1 MMRRIYN
8 KLIQLVKIDFQMRDH
23 SIYGNKLSS
32 SLLLLA
38 STAILLQCVVSVTQ
52 KDLSNIVLPPG
63 FKIEVFAQIPLA
75 RQIVSSPQGTVFVGT
90 RGDKVFALKDLNGD
104 MKPDKKIV
112 IASGLNYPNGVAL
125 RNGSLYVAEINRIIR
140 FDDIENNLDNP
151 KYVVVKDDL
160 PKETWHGLKFIAFG
174 PDGKL
179 YIPIGG
185 PCNVCDKGDPYA
197 TINRMNPDGS
207 QF

>member
-1 MMRRIYN
+1 
-8 KLIQLVKIDFQMRDH
+8 
-23 SIYGNKLSS
+23 
-32 SLLLLA
+32 
-38 STAILLQCVVSVTQ
+38 
-52 KDLSNIVLPPG
+52 
-63 FKIEVFAQIPLA
+63 
-75 RQIVSSPQGTVFVGT
+75 
-90 RGDKVFALKDLNGD
+90 